1 MSKII
6 TDICI
11 IGGGSAGLSVASGAA
26 QLGAKVVLLEG
37 HKMGGDCLNYGCI
50 PSKALIA
57 AGKHAHA
64 MTVGKPFGIM
74 PAKPIIDFGK
84 VKEHVKNVIQGIEP
98 HDSIERFKSLG
109 VNVIAEYGQFISP
122 TQLRAGNVVI
132 TARRFVVST
141 GSSPFVPPIEG
152 LESTPFYTNEN
163 IFDLKKCPE
172 HLLIIGGGP
181 IGMEMAQAHVRLG
194 SKVTVL
200 EGIKA
205 LGREDPEIVKIA
217 LDGLKSEG
225 VNIIEGSQVSKV
237 TGEEGAI
244 IVETE
249 NGLLIHGTHLL
260 VAIGRKP
267 NLDQLNLNVAGIEL
281 DRGNIKV
288 NASLKT
294 TNNRIYA
301 IGDVV
306 GDLQFTH
313 MAEYHAG
320 VVIRSAL
327 FGLPSKKKTNHIP
340 WATYLD
346 PEIAQVGLT
355 EVQALKMYG
364 KKVTVVRAKYSD
376 NDRARTELS
385 TNGLV
390 KVMVVSGRPVG
401 ASIVGKQA
409 GELIQIW
416 ALAISSKLKMSAVS
430 EMVSPYPTLG
440 EVNKRAANAFFVPKI
455 FNNTIIKRIVRLVQ
469 KT

>member
-1 MSKII
+1 
-6 TDICI
+6 
-11 IGGGSAGLSVASGAA
+11 
-26 QLGAKVVLLEG
+26 
-37 HKMGGDCLNYGCI
+37 
-50 PSKALIA
+50 
-57 AGKHAHA
+57 
-64 MTVGKPFGIM
+64 
-74 PAKPIIDFGK
+74 
-84 VKEHVKNVIQGIEP
+84 
-98 HDSIERFKSLG
+98 
-109 VNVIAEYGQFISP
+109 
-122 TQLRAGNVVI
+122 
-132 TARRFVVST
+132 
-141 GSSPFVPPIEG
+141 
-152 LESTPFYTNEN
+152 
-163 IFDLKKCPE
+163 
-172 HLLIIGGGP
+172 
-181 IGMEMAQAHVRLG
+181 MEMAQAHVRLG

-217 LDGLKSEG
+217 LDCLKLEG

-237 TGEEGAI
+237 TGKEGAI
-244 IVETE
+244 IAETE
-249 NGLLIHGTHLL
+249 NGLLIHGTQLL
-260 VAIGRKP
+260 IAIGRKP
-267 NLDQLNLNVAGIEL
+267 NLNHLNLNAAGIKL

-320 VVIRSAL
+320 IVIRSAL
-327 FGLPSKKKTNHIP
+327 LDYLQKKTNHIP

-355 EVQALKMYG
+355 EAQALKMYG

-376 NDRARTELS
+376 NDRARTELT

-390 KVMVVSGRPVG
+390 KVMVVNGRPVG

-409 GELIQIW
+409 GELIQLW

-430 EMVSPYPTLG
+430 GMVSPYPTLG